1 MKKIL
6 LLLLVSAP
14 VFSFS
19 QQLIARSVN
28 TPPIGNIGF
37 YEFQPRGYNPAGSY
51 NYPLI
56 IFLHGA
62 GEKGNGTTQLPKV
75 LSSSFPKLLNAGATM
90 NFIVNGQ
97 PQAFLVLI
105 PQLDSLLYTTTW
117 PNAYVTA
124 MIDYAKAN
132 LKIDQDKIFLT
143 GWSLGGGGAWQYP
156 SGSID
161 SANLLAGIIPVSP
174 SPDFRNLCNIAQ
186 GRVAVWAHHAVDDLS
201 IPVDT
206 TIYAVN
212 AINNC
217 SPAPAIRALVTI
229 YPSGGHGY
237 VADAAYDTLNN
248 IQYPNMFQWMAGTSR
263 LNTPAN
269 NLPPVA
275 RAGNDTIISKPSGG
289 TASAVL
295 NGLASI
301 DPNDVIVKYKWVV
314 ASGPSSPRLFIQR
327 DSFPSTSVS
336 GLETGNYIFRLT
348 VTDQFGVITFDDVN
362 VSVSEG
368 TLPVDIV
375 SFKGNNIGKA
385 NLLSWSVKNEI
396 NFDYFEVLHS
406 KDGREFSVIGKVILN
421 RDNGLKTYAFNDDKA
436 LPGLNYYKLNMVDK
450 DGKQKL
456 SKIITITNNDN
467 QLFVIQKFPNP
478 VKDKLNLVLDGVTG
492 GTVNILVNDMQGRTL
507 SNTTILK
514 QQISWKGSI
523 NVQHLDKG
531 LYILNIQTADGIKQV
546 STFIKQ

>member
-19 QQLIARSVN
+19 QQLISR
-28 TPPIGNIGF
+28 PIGTTLGDIGF
-37 YEFQPRGYNPAGSY
+37 YEFRPRGYNPVGTY

-56 IFLHGA
+56 IFLHGN
-62 GEKGNGTTQLPKV
+62 GEKGNGTTAELPRV
-75 LSSSFPKLLNAGATM
+75 LTSSFPKFLAAGATM

-105 PQLDSLLYTTTW
+105 PQLDTVYKTTW
-117 PNAYVTA
+117 PSAHVTA

-132 LKIDQDKIFLT
+132 LKIDQNKIFLT

-161 SANLLAGIIPVSP
+161 SANLLAGIIPVAP
-174 SPDFRNLCNIAQ
+174 SPDFTNLCNIAQ
-186 GRVAVWAHHAVDDLS
+186 GRVAVWAHHAVDDQS

-206 TIYAVN
+206 TIFAVN
-212 AINNC
+212 GINNC
-217 SPAPAIRALVTI
+217 SPSIPALATI

-237 VADAAYDTLNN
+237 VADAAYDTLNT

-263 LNTPAN
+263 LNTLAN
-269 NLPPVA
+269 NLPPVS
-275 RAGNDTIISKPSGG
+275 RAGNDTIIAKPSGS
-289 TASAVL
+289 TANAVL

-314 ASGPSSPRLFIQR
+314 VSRPPSSSPPIIQR

-336 GLETGNYIFRLT
+336 GLETGNYVFRLT
-348 VTDQFGVITFDDVN
+348 VTDQFNVITSDEVN
-362 VSVSEG
+362 ISVSEG
-368 TLPVDIV
+368 VLPVDLV
-375 SFKGNNIGKA
+375 SFKGDNTGKA
-385 NLLSWSVKNEI
+385 NMLSWSVKNEI
-396 NFDYFEVLHS
+396 NFAYFEVLHS
-406 KDGREFSVIGKVILN
+406 KDGRAFRVIGKVAVN
-421 RDNGLKTYAFNDDKA
+421 PDNSLKTYAFDDNEA
-436 LPGLNYYKLNMVDK
+436 LPGMNYYRLNMVDK

-456 SKIITITNNDN
+456 SKIITIINDNN
-467 QLFVIQKFPNP
+467 QLFIIRKFPNP
-478 VKDKLNLVLDGVTG
+478 VKDRLNLVLDGVAEG
-492 GTVNILVNDMQGRTL
+492 KVNISISDMQGRVL
-507 SNTTILK
+507 SNTSILK
-514 QQISWKGSI
+514 HQLSWKGSI
-523 NVQHLDKG
+523 HVQHLDEG
-531 LYILNIQTADGIKQV
+531 LYMINIQTADGKKQV

>member
-1 MKKIL
+1 MKKFL

-19 QQLIARSVN
+19 QQLIARPVGN
-28 TPPIGNIGF
+28 PLGNIGF
-37 YEFQPRGYNPAGSY
+37 YEFQPRGYNPVGTY

-56 IFLHGA
+56 IFLHGN
-62 GEKGNGTTQLPKV
+62 GEKGNGTTELPRV

-90 NFIVNGQ
+90 NFTVNGQ

-105 PQLDSLLYTTTW
+105 PQLDTVYTTTW
-117 PNAYVTA
+117 PNAHVTA
-124 MIDYAKAN
+124 MINYAKAY
-132 LKIDQDKIFLT
+132 LKIDQNKIFLT

-156 SGSID
+156 TGSLD

-206 TIYAVN
+206 TKYAVN

-217 SPAPAIRALVTI
+217 SPVIPALATI

-237 VADAAYDTLNN
+237 VADAAYDTLNT

-263 LNTPAN
+263 LNTLAT

-275 RAGNDTIISKPSGG
+275 RAGNDTIISKPSAS

-314 ASGPSSPRLFIQR
+314 ASRPPSSPVPIIQR
-327 DSFPSTSVS
+327 DSFPFISVS
-336 GLETGNYIFRLT
+336 GLETGNYVFRLT
-348 VTDQFGVITFDDVN
+348 VTDQFGVINSDDVN
-362 VSVSEG
+362 VSVIEG

-396 NFDYFEVLHS
+396 NFAYFEVLHS
-406 KDGREFSVIGKVILN
+406 KDGNEFRVIGKVVIN
-421 RDNGLKTYAFNDDKA
+421 PDNGLKTYAFNHNEA
-436 LPGLNYYKLNMVDK
+436 LQGLNYYRLNMVDK

-456 SKIITITNNDN
+456 SKIITIINDNN

-478 VKDKLNLVLDGVTG
+478 VKDRLNLVLDGVAG
-492 GTVNILVNDMQGRTL
+492 GTIKISVNDMQGRML
-507 SNTTILK
+507 SNTSIFK
-514 QQISWKGSI
+514 QQVSWKGSI
-523 NVQHLDKG
+523 RVQHLDKG
-531 LYILNIQTADGIKQV
+531 LYILNIQTADGKKQV
-546 STFIKQ
+546 STFIK

>member
-19 QQLIARSVN
+19 QQLIARTVN
-28 TPPIGNIGF
+28 NPLGNIGF

-56 IFLHGA
+56 IFLHGS
-62 GEKGNGTTQLPKV
+62 GEKGNGTTELPRV

-90 NFIVNGQ
+90 NFTVNGQ
-97 PQAFLVLI
+97 AQAFLVLI
-105 PQLDSLLYTTTW
+105 PQLDPVYTTTW

-124 MIDYAKAN
+124 MINYAKAN
-132 LKIDQDKIFLT
+132 LKIDQNKIFLT

-186 GRVAVWAHHAVDDLS
+186 GRVAVWAHHAEDDLS
-201 IPVDT
+201 IPADT
-206 TIYAVN
+206 TRYAIRG
-212 AINNC
+212 INNC
-217 SPAPAIRALVTI
+217 SPAIPALATY

-237 VADAAYDTLNN
+237 VADAAYDTLNT

-263 LNTPAN
+263 LNTPAT

-275 RAGNDTIISKPSGG
+275 RAGNDTIISKPSAS

-314 ASGPSSPRLFIQR
+314 ASGPSSPRLVIQR

-362 VSVSEG
+362 FSVSEG

-375 SFKGNNIGKA
+375 SFKGNNTGQT
-385 NLLSWSVKNEI
+385 NTLLWSIKNEI
-396 NFDYFEVLHS
+396 NFAYFEVLHS
-406 KDGREFSVIGKVILN
+406 KDGREFRVIGKVAMN
-421 RDNGLKTYAFNDDKA
+421 PDNGLKTYAFNDNEA
-436 LPGLNYYKLNMVDK
+436 LPGLNYYRLNMVDK

-456 SKIITITNNDN
+456 SKIITIINDNN

-478 VKDKLNLVLDGVTG
+478 VKDRLNLVLDGVAG
-492 GTVNILVNDMQGRTL
+492 GTIKISVNDMQGRIL
-507 SNTTILK
+507 SNTNILK
-514 QQISWKGSI
+514 QQVSWKGSI
-523 NVQHLDKG
+523 YVQHLDKG
-531 LYILNIQTADGIKQV
+531 LYILNIQTADGKKQV